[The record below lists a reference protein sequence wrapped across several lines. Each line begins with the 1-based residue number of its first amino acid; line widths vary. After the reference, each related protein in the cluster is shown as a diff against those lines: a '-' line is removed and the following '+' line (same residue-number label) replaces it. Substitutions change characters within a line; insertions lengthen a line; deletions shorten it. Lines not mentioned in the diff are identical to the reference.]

1 MEIYADTITKI
12 PGDGNCLYRAIAY
25 QINDL
30 FGITFDHLAIR
41 RDLAKYVED
50 NQHNDNIHQA
60 IRSNLNDTLTDL
72 QTQINKYLQAQYKE
86 GTWGG
91 TDILIAAA
99 EYYSINVKIFQGY
112 PLKETIQFSPKNN
125 DAAGCIGLIFNGNHY
140 DCFKNHL
147 GASSLN
153 PTQKTESSDEC
164 TPEEITDE
172 TGYRLI
178 RPKPHYTTIKQIDN
192 INIATWNV
200 RGAATLNKKADIDSI
215 LEDKL
220 IHIACLQETHLK
232 TGSYKSKHYLWSLCE
247 NRKRGLAILIR
258 KNCGLTIKWTKS
270 NTNNMAALIYLDNQ
284 TTLFIVNIRVSNST
298 SAATNDLAKFIH
310 YNTGRLQ
317 CTRRLPKPKDTA

>member
-25 QINDL
+25 QTNDL

-41 RDLAKYVED
+41 HDLAKYVED

-192 INIATWNV
+192 INIATWNIMNYFKV
-200 RGAATLNKKADIDSI
+200 KAQ
-215 LEDKL
+215 K
-220 IHIACLQETHLK
+220 
-232 TGSYKSKHYLWSLCE
+232 
-247 NRKRGLAILIR
+247 
-258 KNCGLTIKWTKS
+258 
-270 NTNNMAALIYLDNQ
+270 
-284 TTLFIVNIRVSNST
+284 
-298 SAATNDLAKFIH
+298 
-310 YNTGRLQ
+310 
-317 CTRRLPKPKDTA
+317 KDTERK